1 MSPLNL
7 FFENGLAMA
16 SPSDLLQ
23 YAISGA
29 TLGSTY
35 GLAGLGF
42 TVIFNTTEIINLAQ
56 GEFVMLGGMLAVFA
70 IRWGGLP
77 LAVAVPLAIGLTTL
91 VGVAVDRLT
100 IRPVRGRSVI
110 VLVIITIGVS
120 IVLRGATML
129 LFGKDTYP
137 LPGFSGGEPL
147 TVLGASFLPQN
158 LWVGGITLC
167 TLVAMKL
174 YFDRT
179 ISGKAMLACACDRKA
194 ASLMGIDVD
203 SMVTLSFAFSAL
215 VGALGGVILAP
226 ITLTSY
232 DVGILLGLKGFA
244 ACILGGLGNPFGAV
258 AGGVIL
264 GVLESLSAGLISS
277 GYKDAVA
284 FIILL
289 TLLFV
294 RPSGLFG
301 RRGAERV

>member
-215 VGALGGVILAP
+215 VGALGGAILAP

-284 FIILL
+284 FVILL

>member
-1 MSPLNL
+1 MLSQLV
-7 FFENGLAMA
+7 
-16 SPSDLLQ
+16 Q
-23 YAISGA
+23 YIVTGA

-35 GLAGLGF
+35 GLAALGF
-42 TVIFNTTEIINLAQ
+42 TVIFNTTEIINFAQ

-77 LAVAVPLAIGLTTL
+77 LPLAVLLAIALTTV
-91 VGVAVDRLT
+91 VGVAVDRAT

-110 VLVIITIGVS
+110 ALIIITIGVS
-120 IVLRGATML
+120 IVLRGAVML
-129 LFGKDTYP
+129 FFGKDTYS
-137 LPGFSGGEPL
+137 LPAFSRGEPI
-147 TVLGASFLPQN
+147 TILGASVVLQS
-158 LWVGGITLC
+158 LWVGGITLA
-167 TLVAMKL
+167 TLVAMKC
-174 YFDRT
+174 YFDQT

-194 ASLMGIDVD
+194 ASLVGINVD
-203 SMVTLSFAFSAL
+203 TMVTLSFGFSAL
-215 VGALGGVILAP
+215 MGALGGAILAP

-264 GVLESLSAGLISS
+264 GVLESLAAGLVSS

-284 FIILL
+284 FVILL
-289 TLLFV
+289 MLLFV
-294 RPSGLFG
+294 RPTGLFG

>member
-1 MSPLNL
+1 VVSQI
-7 FFENGLAMA
+7 
-16 SPSDLLQ
+16 LQ
-23 YAISGA
+23 YIVSGA

-35 GLAGLGF
+35 GLTALGF
-42 TVIFNTTEIINLAQ
+42 TVIFNTTEIINFAQ
-56 GEFVMLGGMLAVFA
+56 GEFVMLGGVLAVFA

-77 LAVAVPLAIGLTTL
+77 LPAAVLLAVALTTM

-100 IRPVRGRSVI
+100 IRPVRGRSMI
-110 VLVIITIGVS
+110 ALIIITIGVS
-120 IVLRGATML
+120 IVLRGTAML
-129 LFGKDTYP
+129 IFGKDTYA
-137 LPGFSGGEPL
+137 LPPFSGGEPL
-147 TVLGASFLPQN
+147 ALWGASVVPQS
-158 LWVGGITLC
+158 LWVCGITFG
-167 TLVAMKL
+167 TLIVMKL

-194 ASLMGIDVD
+194 ASLMGINVD
-203 SMVTLSFAFSAL
+203 TMVTLSFGFSAL
-215 VGALGGVILAP
+215 MGALGGAILAP

-264 GVLESLSAGLISS
+264 GILESLAAGLISS

-289 TLLFV
+289 ALLVV
-294 RPSGLFG
+294 RPTGLFG
-301 RRGAERV
+301 ARSAERV

>member
-1 MSPLNL
+1 
-7 FFENGLAMA
+7 MA

-42 TVIFNTTEIINLAQ
+42 TVIFNTTEIINFAQ

-70 IRWGGLP
+70 IRWAGLP
-77 LAVAVPLAIGLTTL
+77 LALAVPVAIGLTTL
-91 VGVAVDRLT
+91 VGIVVDRVT

-110 VLVIITIGVS
+110 VLIIITIGVS

-129 LFGKDTYP
+129 IFGKDTYP

-147 TVLGASFLPQN
+147 TLWGASFLPQN

-194 ASLMGIDVD
+194 ASLMGINVD
-203 SMVTLSFAFSAL
+203 TMVTLSFAFSAL
-215 VGALGGVILAP
+215 VGALGGAILAP

-284 FIILL
+284 FVILL

>member
-1 MSPLNL
+1 
-7 FFENGLAMA
+7 MA

-29 TLGSTY
+29 TLGATY

-42 TVIFNTTEIINLAQ
+42 TVIFNPTEIINFAQ

-77 LAVAVPLAIGLTTL
+77 PALAVPLAIALTTL
-91 VGVAVDRLT
+91 VGVVTDRLT

-110 VLVIITIGVS
+110 VLIIITIGVS
-120 IVLRGATML
+120 IVLRGAAML
-129 LFGKDTYP
+129 LFGKDTYA
-137 LPGFSGGEPL
+137 LPGFSGDAPIAF
-147 TVLGASFLPQN
+147 LGASFLPQN
-158 LWVGGITLC
+158 LWVGGMTLG

-194 ASLMGIDVD
+194 ASLMGINVD
-203 SMVTLSFAFSAL
+203 AMVTLSFALSAL
-215 VGALGGVILAP
+215 VGALGGAILAP

-284 FIILL
+284 FVILL

-301 RRGAERV
+301 RRAADRV

>member
-1 MSPLNL
+1 MP
-7 FFENGLAMA
+7 A
-16 SPSDLLQ
+16 PSDLLQ
-23 YAISGA
+23 YVISGA

-42 TVIFNTTEIINLAQ
+42 TVIFNTTEIINFAQ
-56 GEFVMLGGMLAVFA
+56 GEFVMLGGMVAVFA

-77 LAVAVPLAIGLTTL
+77 TSLAVPLAIGLTTL
-91 VGVAVDRLT
+91 VGVVANRLT
-100 IRPVRGRSVI
+100 IRPVRGRSVT
-110 VLVIITIGVS
+110 VLIIITIGVS
-120 IVLRGATML
+120 IVLRGAAML
-129 LFGKDTYP
+129 LFGKDTYS
-137 LPGFSGGEPL
+137 LPGFSGEEPIAF
-147 TVLGASFLPQN
+147 LGASLLPQN
-158 LWVGGITLC
+158 LWVGGMTLG

-194 ASLMGIDVD
+194 ASLMGINVD
-203 SMVTLSFAFSAL
+203 AMVTLSFALSAL
-215 VGALGGVILAP
+215 VGALGGAILAP

-264 GVLESLSAGLISS
+264 GVMESLSAGLISS

-284 FIILL
+284 FVILL
-289 TLLFV
+289 ALLFV

-301 RRGAERV
+301 RRAADRV

>member
-1 MSPLNL
+1 MP
-7 FFENGLAMA
+7 A
-16 SPSDLLQ
+16 PSDLLQ
-23 YAISGA
+23 YVISGA
-29 TLGSTY
+29 TLGATY

-42 TVIFNTTEIINLAQ
+42 TVIFNTTEIINFAQ
-56 GEFVMLGGMLAVFA
+56 GEFVMLGGMMAVFA

-77 LAVAVPLAIGLTTL
+77 TSLAVPLAIALTTL
-91 VGVAVDRLT
+91 AGVVANRLT
-100 IRPVRGRSVI
+100 IRPVRGRSVT
-110 VLVIITIGVS
+110 VLIIITIGVS
-120 IVLRGATML
+120 IVLRGAAML
-129 LFGKDTYP
+129 LFGKDTYS
-137 LPGFSGGEPL
+137 LPGFSGDEPIAF
-147 TVLGASFLPQN
+147 LGASLLPQN
-158 LWVGGITLC
+158 LWVGGMTLG

-194 ASLMGIDVD
+194 ASLMGINVD
-203 SMVTLSFAFSAL
+203 AMVTLSFALSAL
-215 VGALGGVILAP
+215 VGALGGAILAP

-264 GVLESLSAGLISS
+264 GVMESLSAGLISS

-284 FIILL
+284 FVILL
-289 TLLFV
+289 ALLFV

-301 RRGAERV
+301 RRAADRV